1 METRDRG
8 NPPRQS
14 IEISIQTSTGINIK
28 TRDGNRD
35 RVRDRDRDRDRVR
48 DRVRAFSAKVN
59 GPAGPY

>member
-8 NPPRQS
+8 NLPRQS
-14 IEISIQTSTGINIK
+14 IEISTQASTGINIK

-35 RVRDRDRDRDRVR
+35 RVRDRDR
-48 DRVRAFSAKVN
+48 AFSAKVN